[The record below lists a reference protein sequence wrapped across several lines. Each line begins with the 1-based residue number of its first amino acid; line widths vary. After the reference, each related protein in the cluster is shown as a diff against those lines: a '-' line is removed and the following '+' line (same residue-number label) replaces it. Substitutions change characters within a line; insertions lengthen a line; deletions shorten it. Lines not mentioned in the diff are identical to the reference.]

1 MLGDYRGWRRN
12 VFPEYSAKN
21 GGQEKPLPKIVGD
34 NPGIC
39 DKER

>member
-1 MLGDYRGWRRN
+1 L
-12 VFPEYSAKN
+12 SAKN
-21 GGQEKPLPKIVGD
+21 EGQENPLPKIVGD